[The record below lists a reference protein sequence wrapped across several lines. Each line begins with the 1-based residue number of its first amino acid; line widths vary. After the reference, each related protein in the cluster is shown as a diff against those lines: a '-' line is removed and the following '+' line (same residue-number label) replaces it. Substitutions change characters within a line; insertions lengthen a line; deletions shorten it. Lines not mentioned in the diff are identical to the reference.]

1 MISPPCS
8 VPAFYHE
15 NTPDFDDETTQAFDH
30 ETTPA
35 FDDEATPVFDD
46 EATPAFD
53 LETTPPT
60 STTEPDELGDELEAL
75 DEPELE
81 LAAIAGGSAL
91 CSQCH
96 ELDCFVGVSLSH
108 AQNQYDQ
115 ASRRLR

>member
-15 NTPDFDDETTQAFDH
+15 NTPDFDDETTQAFDD
-30 ETTPA
+30 ETTQA
-35 FDDEATPVFDD
+35 FDDES
-46 EATPAFD
+46 TPAFD
-53 LETTPPT
+53 LESTPST

-96 ELDCFVGVSLSH
+96 ELDCFVSVSLSH